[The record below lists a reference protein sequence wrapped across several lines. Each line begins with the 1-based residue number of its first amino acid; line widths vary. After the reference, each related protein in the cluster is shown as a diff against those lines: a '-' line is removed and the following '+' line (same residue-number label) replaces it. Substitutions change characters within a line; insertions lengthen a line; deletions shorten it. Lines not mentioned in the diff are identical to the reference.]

1 MNEIG
6 ELHRLRARLEQREQL
21 GVVLEGLL
29 ESLADGIVA
38 LDFRGDVTHVSD
50 TLLEPSLAVGAETS
64 LPREILARLRAEADS
79 VGTQPRRFELRW
91 NREETGGRIY
101 EVVAAS
107 AHLGA
112 EAANAHLGTEA
123 PVRGE
128 VAHLGAEASVRGE
141 DPAARAPGAGNRS
154 DGDPAGGP
162 LLTLFAFHDR
172 TQLHDLRRE
181 LERTR
186 DLAALGRMA
195 ATVAHELR
203 NPLGVIQGFA
213 NLHERDLRAA
223 GADTRAVERILQGV
237 EGANRIVGDL
247 LEYARPAAPQEQAIA
262 VEALLAESVAM
273 LEISPRYRREV
284 SVDVQVD
291 GHLPVVRGDRRL
303 LLQALANLYHN
314 ALDAIEG
321 AGAIS
326 VRARTTGGVAGKD
339 RLRIVVRDSGCGLAA
354 DEVQRIFEPFY
365 TTKPGGTGL
374 GMAIVRRTVE
384 SHGGEVH
391 VVSAQGRG
399 TSVVLDL
406 PAVPG
411 PEPEA
416 ITPPPRERARS
427 RKMVKEGEREDWLA
441 DAEREAA

>member
-1 MNEIG
+1 MSEIR
-6 ELHRLRARLEQREQL
+6 ELNRLRARLEQREQL

-50 TLLEPSLAVGAETS
+50 ALLEPSLAVGAETT
-64 LPREILARLRAEADS
+64 LPREILARLRAEAVS

-91 NREETGGRIY
+91 NREETGTRIY
-101 EVVAAS
+101 EVVAA
-107 AHLGA
+107 AAQLGPGT
-112 EAANAHLGTEA
+112 AADE
-123 PVRGE
+123 
-128 VAHLGAEASVRGE
+128 GAAT
-141 DPAARAPGAGNRS
+141 PATHTGGSGLAPGDDR
-154 DGDPAGGP
+154 PGGP

-172 TQLHDLRRE
+172 TQLHELRRE

-247 LEYARPAAPQEQAIA
+247 LEYARPASPQEQVIA

-284 SVDVQVD
+284 SVDIQVD

-314 ALDAIEG
+314 ALDAIDG
-321 AGAIS
+321 VGAIS
-326 VRARTTGGVAGKD
+326 IRARTTGGVVGKD

-354 DEVQRIFEPFY
+354 EEVQKIFEPFY

-406 PAVPG
+406 PAAAG

-416 ITPPPRERARS
+416 ATPPPRERERS
-427 RKMVKEGEREDWLA
+427 RRMVKEGEREDWLA